1 MKISITAESEQVVTA
16 LEREK
21 ACEISDILLLEL
33 ERDIK
38 EKKETLLF
46 LLLKTRMKEIS
57 SASSTSTA
65 ISILEEN
72 FGTESEP

>member
-21 ACEISDILLLEL
+21 AYKISDILLLEL

-72 FGTESEP
+72 VGTESEP

>member
-21 ACEISDILLLEL
+21 ACKMSDILLLEL

-38 EKKETLLF
+38 EKKEILLF

-65 ISILEEN
+65 ISIL
-72 FGTESEP
+72 

>member
-1 MKISITAESEQVVTA
+1 MKISIITESEQVVTA

-21 ACEISDILLLEL
+21 ACKMSDILLLEL

-72 FGTESEP
+72 VGTESEP